1 VLGVEDTG
9 TEVEVDRMEI
19 HHIDD
24 GRIVETGIVEDT
36 VGLLQQLGAEASTGR
51 GPG

>member
-1 VLGVEDTG
+1 MEATG
-9 TEVEVDRMEI
+9 NRVDVTRMVI

-36 VGLLQQLGAEASTGR
+36 VGLLQQLGAPLEVVEA
-51 GPG
+51 